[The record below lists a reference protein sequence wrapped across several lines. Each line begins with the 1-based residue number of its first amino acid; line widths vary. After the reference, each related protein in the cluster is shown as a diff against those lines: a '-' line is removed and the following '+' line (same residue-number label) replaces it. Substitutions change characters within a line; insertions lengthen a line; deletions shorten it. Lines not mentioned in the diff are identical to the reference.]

1 MDLAALLNSGKKGQK
16 GARKT
21 NKGLKKKPAGQNR
34 PASRNRNRCAS
45 HGDDSDEVVVAMLLG

>member
-1 MDLAALLNSGKKGQK
+1 MDLAALLNSGKKGQN

-34 PASRNRNRCAS
+34 PARRNRGAS